1 MDKVVHFEMPV
12 DDAERAQKFYK
23 KLFGWE
29 IQKFGEMPYWAVR
42 TVEVDEKMIPKEKG
56 AINGGML
63 MRDERNDPGS
73 SKPVL
78 VVGISNIEE
87 YCKKVEK
94 AGGKI
99 VLPARK
105 ISDMGIYARVKDTE
119 GNIIGLW
126 QNLKK

>member
-42 TVEVDEKMIPKEKG
+42 TVEVDEKMMPKEKG

-63 MRDERNDPGS
+63 KRDEKNDPGS
-73 SKPVL
+73 KNPVI
-78 VVGISNIEE
+78 VISVPNTEE
-87 YCKKVEK
+87 YCAKVEK
-94 AGGKI
+94 AGGKV
-99 VLPARK
+99 VLLARK
-105 ISDMGIYARVKDTE
+105 IGDMGIYARVKDTE

-126 QNLKK
+126 QDLKK